1 MPMKNVGVRN
11 PEVIDLVT
19 HDPKSDEF
27 VLIMFEP
34 RPWDG
39 SQERLDALQKKV
51 NNYIFFAMGGQLEKY
66 YPQALD
72 KSLRIQLD
80 CHTPPDP
87 KTQTFLDQIRLQFE
101 KEGLKFVVNLL

>member
-1 MPMKNVGVRN
+1 MKNVGVRN

-19 HDPKSDEF
+19 HDPKSGEF

-51 NNYIFFAMGGQLEKY
+51 NNYIFFALGGQIEKY

-80 CHTPPDP
+80 CHSPLDP
-87 KTQTFLDQIRLQFE
+87 KTQVFVDQIKKQFE
-101 KEGLKFVVNLL
+101 KESLKFVVNLL